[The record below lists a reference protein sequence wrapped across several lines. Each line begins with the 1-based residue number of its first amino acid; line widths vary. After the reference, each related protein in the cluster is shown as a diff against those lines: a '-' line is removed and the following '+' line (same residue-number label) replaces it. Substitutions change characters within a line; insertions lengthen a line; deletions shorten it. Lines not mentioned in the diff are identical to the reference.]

1 MRRTFL
7 HAKLHRARVTTADSE
22 YEGSLALDAGLME
35 ACGLMP
41 FEMVHVYNVTNGERF
56 STYLIRAERD
66 SGRVDVFGAAAL
78 KAAVGDVLIIA
89 AYAEL
94 EDEEAAFLRPR
105 VLILDERN
113 RIKDRREA

>member
-7 HAKLHRARVTTADSE
+7 HAKLHRARVTRSDIE

-35 ACGLMP
+35 ACGLLP
-41 FEMVHVYNVTNGERF
+41 FEMVHVYNVSNGERF
-56 STYLIRAERD
+56 TTYLIRAERD
-66 SGRVDVFGAAAL
+66 SGGVEVFGAAAL
-78 KAAVGDVLIIA
+78 KAAVGDIIIIA

-94 EDEEAAFLRPR
+94 DDEEAAFIRPR

-113 RIKDRREA
+113 RIKNRREA